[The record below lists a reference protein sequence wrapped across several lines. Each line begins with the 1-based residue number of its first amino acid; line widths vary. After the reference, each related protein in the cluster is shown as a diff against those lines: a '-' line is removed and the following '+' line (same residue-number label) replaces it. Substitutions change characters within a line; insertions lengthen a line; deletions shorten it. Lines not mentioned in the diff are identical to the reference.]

1 MKKSYIVFAVML
13 GGGMFFSACGNKKT
27 GGADTKTENTET
39 IEEDLKMDDFV
50 IEVVSVQANDPSLTA
65 RVVLKIQENEKCP
78 SDLQRIENIW
88 LDIGGVRQ
96 VEEQSSYCIV
106 TQTGTYQDQ
115 NMLKELGFTNT
126 NDGKWDRYTC
136 ETGENKISMVDG
148 QIFDLERNGASMSLI
163 ITPFSV
169 TLFTPDPA
177 WRTEQERIVFSAV
190 LENDEERRLI
200 TIPPGKKGT
209 EESEESA
216 HNLEERV

>member
-13 GGGMFFSACGNKKT
+13 GVGMFFSACGNKKT

-96 VEEQSSYCIV
+96 KEPEAYECLKRAK
-106 TQTGTYQDQ
+106 TYADY
-115 NMLKELGFTNT
+115 GFTLTTDPLQT
-126 NDGKWDRYTC
+126 NGLP
-136 ETGENKISMVDG
+136 V
-148 QIFDLERNGASMSLI
+148 RNGI
-163 ITPFSV
+163 RFYY
-169 TLFTPDPA
+169 D
-177 WRTEQERIVFSAV
+177 
-190 LENDEERRLI
+190 ENDRVIMIQYYEEYSSNSV
-200 TIPPGKKGT
+200 K
-209 EESEESA
+209 
-216 HNLEERV
+216 